1 MENQPTTNAG
11 QGMGIAG
18 LLLGII
24 TIPLAII
31 PCTFVLALLFGAA
44 GITLSAV
51 GLHQANTANGTK
63 GLPVSGLVVSVVGLS
78 IALMWGLL
86 FASFADHG
94 RFWRQSKFWEQ
105 FDKIGKEVGRD
116 FEKSMKDVDEDF
128 DKAGKDLEKTL
139 EELESDS
146 ARQNFIW
153 GEEISD
159 REFDKLLNDYEELIG
174 DYIRLVNKASDG
186 DIDAIAEYAKVSA
199 KAVTLATKLASVAP
213 NLTKEQKERFK
224 ELQEKY
230 EEALKKAKE

>member
-1 MENQPTTNAG
+1 MENQPTTAAG

-94 RFWRQSKFWEQ
+94 RFWRHGKFWEQ
-105 FDKIGKEVGRD
+105 FENIGTEVQKEID
-116 FEKSMKDVDEDF
+116 KSMKDVDKDF
-128 DKAGKDLEKTL
+128 EKAGKDLEKTL
-139 EELESDS
+139 EDLESDS
-146 ARQNFIW
+146 AKLNLIW
-153 GEEISD
+153 GKEISD
-159 REFDKLLNDYEELIG
+159 KEFDKLLNEYEELIG
-174 DYIRLVNKASDG
+174 DYVKLVDSSVNG
-186 DIDAIAEYAKVSA
+186 NIDAIAEYAKVSA
-199 KAVTLATKLASVAP
+199 KAVALATKLTSVAP
-213 NLTKEQKERFK
+213 KLTEEQKNRFK
-224 ELQEKY
+224 ELQKKY
-230 EEALKKAKE
+230 EEALNKAKE

>member
-1 MENQPTTNAG
+1 MENQPTTSAG

-63 GLPVSGLVVSVVGLS
+63 GLSVSGLVVSVVGLS

-94 RFWRQSKFWEQ
+94 RFWRQGKFWEQ
-105 FDKIGKEVGRD
+105 FENIGTEVQKD
-116 FEKSMKDVDEDF
+116 IEESMKDVDKDF
-128 DKAGKDLEKTL
+128 EKAGKDLEKTL
-139 EELESDS
+139 EDLESDS
-146 ARQNFIW
+146 AKLNLIW
-153 GEEISD
+153 GKEISD
-159 REFDKLLNDYEELIG
+159 KEFDKLLNQYEELIG
-174 DYIRLVNKASDG
+174 DYVNLVDEAVKG
-186 DIDAIAEYAKVSA
+186 DVGAIAESAKVSA
-199 KAVTLATKLASVAP
+199 RAVALATKLASVAP
-213 NLTKEQKERFK
+213 KLTEAQKEK
-224 ELQEKY
+224 LKDLQKKY
-230 EEALKKAKE
+230 DDALKKAKE